1 MLWRYRGLGDM
12 RHVRMRTDMALRE
25 FLTSY
30 EEFGNATRVYRSW
43 DEYLAQRPYMKMSLY
58 YKALEYYVSAGERVR
73 RRFLDEV
80 VTLATRVNYMQDI
93 DTINLL
99 SAHVSM
105 APTSEDVYSVAGG
118 NWQVFDR
125 MIRESRATLNF
136 NTTITAVQREGGKYT
151 LALGSNQT
159 TAAFDSVIIA
169 APLSVS
175 GLDVLG
181 QKDVPVKY
189 VTMYV
194 TFAIGVLRPGFFPPG
209 TIPQLTVT
217 TYHTTAPFNCLSI
230 LACLDDALACHQG
243 TVLVKIFSHEPVDL
257 NAVFERVE
265 WQREQRWHS
274 YPQLIP
280 RNARYVQENGDH
292 AYRSDRPGMPPIVMD
307 EHAGGG
313 VYYVNGMESLFSTM
327 ESQTVA
333 ARHVVQLVVLGKE
346 GFDSVRMAGADEP
359 A

>member
-1 MLWRYRGLGDM
+1 MFVGSNKHMYDLAKQFNLTLCSHPCTFGADNKANVLQSKLSGLGEYGIWDVAKGVWQVK
-12 RHVRMRTDMALRE
+12 RDGWFWVGRFEDAL
-25 FLTSY
+25 
-30 EEFGNATRVYRSW
+30 A
-43 DEYLAQRPYMKMSLY
+43 
-58 YKALEYYVSAGERVR
+58 YYVSAGERVR

-125 MIRESRATLNF
+125 MVRESRATLNF
-136 NTTITAVQREGGKYT
+136 NTTVTAVQREGGKYT
-151 LALGSNQT
+151 LVLGSNQT

-181 QKDVPVKY
+181 QKDVPVKRL
-189 VTMYV
+189 
-194 TFAIGVLRPGFFPPG
+194 APR
-209 TIPQLTVT
+209 
-217 TYHTTAPFNCLSI
+217 APFNCLSI

-257 NAVFERVE
+257 DAAFERVE

-307 EHAGGG
+307 ERAGGG

-333 ARHVVQLVVLGKE
+333 ARHVVQLVVLGKG
-346 GFDSVRMAGADEP
+346 GFDSVRTAGADEP